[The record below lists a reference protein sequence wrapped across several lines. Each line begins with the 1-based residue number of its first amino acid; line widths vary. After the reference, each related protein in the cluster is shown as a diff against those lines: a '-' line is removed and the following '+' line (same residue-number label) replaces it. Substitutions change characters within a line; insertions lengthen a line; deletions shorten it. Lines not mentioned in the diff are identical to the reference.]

1 MPAPPADEPITKVT
15 LNLWSADVAFLKKEI
30 GDRWSVVVRDW
41 VRRAVRAKKAERKAN
56 AK

>member
-15 LNLWSADVAFLKKEI
+15 LNLWSADVTFLKKEI

-41 VRRAVRAKKAERKAN
+41 VRRAVRAKKAEKEQM
-56 AK
+56 K